1 MYENGECLFEKNSEE
16 KHLIAST
23 TKIMTAIICIE
34 EARLDE
40 KVKIKPEHCNI
51 EGSSMYL
58 KAGEK
63 YSVKELLLG
72 LLLASGND
80 AALALSD
87 HVAGGEEEFAVL
99 MNKKARE
106 LGMINSSFTNPHGL
120 DSRNHY
126 STAKDMAKLMFY
138 CIRNETFRELVST
151 YTAIIKEQQYVNH
164 NKLLKIYP
172 SCIGGKTGFT
182 EAAGRCLISCAEK
195 DGMRFVCVSF
205 SAPDDWRDHIKLY
218 DYAYQ
223 NYCLKDLSR
232 ETAFLVPVV
241 SGNKK
246 CVRVGL
252 SEKYEIFTDKRKETT
267 FRAELPV
274 FIFAPVKLGETAGK
288 VCVIIDN
295 NIVAELPLIY
305 AEDVVMAY
313 PCLNPAAM
321 EVSA

>member
-138 CIRNETFRELVST
+138 CMENETFRELVST

-164 NKLLKIYP
+164 NKLLTYYYI
-172 SCIGGKTGFT
+172 
-182 EAAGRCLISCAEK
+182 
-195 DGMRFVCVSF
+195 
-205 SAPDDWRDHIKLY
+205 
-218 DYAYQ
+218 
-223 NYCLKDLSR
+223 
-232 ETAFLVPVV
+232 
-241 SGNKK
+241 
-246 CVRVGL
+246 
-252 SEKYEIFTDKRKETT
+252 
-267 FRAELPV
+267 
-274 FIFAPVKLGETAGK
+274 
-288 VCVIIDN
+288 
-295 NIVAELPLIY
+295 
-305 AEDVVMAY
+305 
-313 PCLNPAAM
+313 
-321 EVSA
+321 